1 MTATLD
7 DFEHYIH
14 QAIPSYTE
22 KEEIGILKSEIETLK
37 EKNSKLKEGMYEKEI
52 SIKRLTETL
61 NEGKTKQMWQTE
73 TRQTRKHQSR

>member
-37 EKNSKLKEGMYEKEI
+37 EKNSKLKEGMFEKEI

-61 NEGKTKQMWQTE
+61 NEEKTKQMWQTE
-73 TRQTRKHQSR
+73 TRKTRKHQSR

>member
-61 NEGKTKQMWQTE
+61 NEEKTKQMWQTE